1 MYGFINFNSQPF
13 PIKRYYSYLCALFIT
28 KMTENRSNLQKYAMH
43 FGTYMGVYWI
53 LKFILFPLGMGI
65 PFLMFLFIGLT
76 LGVPF
81 MGYYYVRTYRD
92 KVCGGTIKFLQAW
105 VFTVFMY
112 MFAALLTAVAHYVY
126 FRFIDH
132 GFIINTYMEM
142 LNQSSLAPQ
151 FAAMGGYISELKEML
166 ALIKTLSP
174 IDITMQLMSQNVFYG
189 SILAVPTALL
199 VMRKPKSPEMQP
211 L

>member
-1 MYGFINFNSQPF
+1 
-13 PIKRYYSYLCALFIT
+13 
-28 KMTENRSNLQKYAMH
+28 MH

-53 LKFILFPLGMGI
+53 LKFILFPLGLGI

-81 MGYYYVRTYRD
+81 MGYYYARTYRD
-92 KVCGGTIKFLQAW
+92 KVCGGSIKFLQAW

-112 MFAALLTAVAHYVY
+112 MFAALLTAVAHYIY

-142 LNQSSLAPQ
+142 LEKGSQTPQ
-151 FAAMGGYISELKEML
+151 FTAMESYITQLKDMLEL
-166 ALIKTLSP
+166 IRTLTP

-199 VMRKPKSPEMQP
+199 VMRKPKSPEVQP

>member
-1 MYGFINFNSQPF
+1 
-13 PIKRYYSYLCALFIT
+13 
-28 KMTENRSNLQKYAMH
+28 MH
-43 FGTYMGVYWI
+43 FGTYMGLYWI
-53 LKFILFPLGMGI
+53 LKFILFPLGLGI
-65 PFLMFLFIGLT
+65 PFLMFLFVGLT

-81 MGYYYVRTYRD
+81 LGYYYARTYRD
-92 KVCGGTIKFLQAW
+92 KVCGGSIKFLSAW

-132 GFIINTYMEM
+132 GFIIGTYMQM
-142 LNQSSLAPQ
+142 LEESSTLPELS
-151 FAAMGGYISELKEML
+151 AMGGYVTQLKEML
-166 ALIKTLSP
+166 ELIKNMTP

-189 SILAVPTALL
+189 SILAIPIALL

>member
-1 MYGFINFNSQPF
+1 
-13 PIKRYYSYLCALFIT
+13 
-28 KMTENRSNLQKYAMH
+28 MH
-43 FGTYMGVYWI
+43 FGTYMGIYWI
-53 LKFILFPLGMGI
+53 LKFILFPVGLTI
-65 PFLMFLFIGLT
+65 PFLMFLFVGLT

-81 MGYYYVRTYRD
+81 MGYYYARTYRD
-92 KVCGGTIKFLQAW
+92 KVCGGSIKFLQAW

-112 MFAALLTAVAHYVY
+112 MFAALLTAVVHYIY

-142 LNQSSLAPQ
+142 LEKGSQTPQ
-151 FAAMGGYISELKEML
+151 FTAMESYITQLKDMLEL
-166 ALIKTLSP
+166 IRTLTP

-199 VMRKPKSPEMQP
+199 VMRKPKSPEVQP

>member
-1 MYGFINFNSQPF
+1 
-13 PIKRYYSYLCALFIT
+13 
-28 KMTENRSNLQKYAMH
+28 MH
-43 FGTYMGVYWI
+43 FGTYMGIYWI
-53 LKFILFPLGMGI
+53 LKFILFPVGLTI
-65 PFLMFLFIGLT
+65 PFLMFLFAGLT

-81 MGYYYVRTYRD
+81 MGYYYARTYRD
-92 KVCGGTIKFLQAW
+92 KVCGGSIKFLQAW

-112 MFAALLTAVAHYVY
+112 MFAALLTAVVHYIY

-142 LNQSSLAPQ
+142 LEKGSQTPQ
-151 FAAMGGYISELKEML
+151 FTAMESYITQLKDMLEL
-166 ALIKTLSP
+166 IRTLTP

-199 VMRKPKSPEMQP
+199 VMRKPKSPEVQP